1 MAAKKSRKSLEHTLW
16 DAVDKSRG
24 NQEPSGSLKNSWRS
38 SSTGTPEL

>member
-24 NQEPSGSLKNSWRS
+24 NQEPSECISEVNHG
-38 SSTGTPEL
+38 